1 MNESKEA
8 FLNGNE
14 QTGYANTMFVNYN
27 QTHGGIGDLMESL
40 QDSLVVKGI
49 AFTNYIGASSANPY
63 LAYLGTGSAKQTA
76 DSLINLAQ
84 ARDGNLI
91 VDAHSQGT
99 FLTYSAMQ
107 YVKENLQ
114 NVLKDKKDTILKVGF
129 YGSPVNSVYSS
140 ILVKDLY
147 TGSDVNERKLETI
160 SNYFR
165 SSINPGDPVGSIS
178 FLLGGNGAGIN
189 NPTKSE
195 NESSY
200 VWSSRGIGSMF
211 NGKSP
216 DDLANSSPHS
226 GYVCVIGCGDG
237 MVTPQFGDYVKKDK
251 TTESLNIFYDERNL
265 NKDFANFNQG
275 KINENK

>member
-1 MNESKEA
+1 M
-8 FLNGNE
+8 
-14 QTGYANTMFVNYN
+14 
-27 QTHGGIGDLMESL
+27 
-40 QDSLVVKGI
+40 
-49 AFTNYIGASSANPY
+49 
-63 LAYLGTGSAKQTA
+63 
-76 DSLINLAQ
+76 
-84 ARDGNLI
+84 
-91 VDAHSQGT
+91 
-99 FLTYSAMQ
+99 
-107 YVKENLQ
+107 
-114 NVLKDKKDTILKVGF
+114 LKDKKDTILKVGF
-129 YGSPVNSVYSS
+129 YGSPVNSAYSS

-147 TGSDVNERKLETI
+147 TGSNVKEKDLNVLE
-160 SNYFR
+160 NYFR

-237 MVTPQFGDYVKKDK
+237 MVTPSIKE
-251 TTESLNIFYDERNL
+251 TTNNLNKFYDERNL
-265 NKDFANFNQG
+265 NKDFAKYPAGG
-275 KINENK
+275 K